1 MLSAALKLIPFA
13 LVLSAAVASGAQ
25 SDEPTQLPPQ
35 SPQQSA
41 PQSPPSPGPAIGLA
55 DSAGLRATVF
65 GTPPQDMASLPAKVP
80 LSEIRAELP
89 WRLPVPQVL
98 WFDAKLRVWLS
109 AQDKPAP
116 LAIVIAGT
124 GSDGNT
130 KTISILRAAL
140 YGAGYHVLT
149 MPSPTSPEFI
159 VSASSTGVAGDLMRD
174 GKDLYAAMQE
184 IIAHLPRKVRITD
197 IDVVGYSLGG
207 ANAAIVKSIDATEQK
222 LKIHR
227 VLMINPP
234 VSLFSSVGRLDRLF
248 TATIG
253 TGDQG
258 VELLYRRLYAQIANL
273 YRASDRLELDEN
285 FLLSAGAATLKT
297 DAEFSAAIALT
308 FRLQLVDMFFI
319 GDLYAKTGV
328 STDPSH
334 PPKVGDSLEGIQREL
349 RAKPFAEY
357 FTRVFAP
364 YYLKRRPDAT
374 SASLIA
380 SNRLD
385 IIADTLRNGGDYYA
399 QTTSNDLILNRRELA
414 WLQDT
419 LGSRI
424 IVYDHGGHLGEIG
437 DRQQVADMLE
447 MLSGGWPRSTQ

>member
-1 MLSAALKLIPFA
+1 MTMRAGLRLIPFG
-13 LVLSAAVASGAQ
+13 LVLSAAAFAV
-25 SDEPTQLPPQ
+25 EPEPPQ
-35 SPQQSA
+35 SA
-41 PQSPPSPGPAIGLA
+41 PHAGITVGLA

-80 LSEIRAELP
+80 LSEINAELP
-89 WRLPVPQVL
+89 WRLPVPRIL
-98 WFDAKLRVWLS
+98 WFDAKLRVWFS

-116 LAIVIAGT
+116 LAIVISGT
-124 GSDGNT
+124 GGDGNT
-130 KTISILRAAL
+130 KTISVLRAAL

-184 IIAHLPRKVRITD
+184 IIAHLPRKIRITD

-207 ANAAIVKSIDATEQK
+207 ANAAIVKSIDAAEHK

-227 VLMINPP
+227 VVMINPP
-234 VSLFSSVGRLDRLF
+234 VSLFTSVGRLDRLF
-248 TATIG
+248 AATIG
-253 TGDQG
+253 AGDQG

-285 FLLSAGAATLKT
+285 FLLSAGAATLQT
-297 DAEFSAAIALT
+297 DADFSAAIALT

-319 GDLYAKTGV
+319 GDLYAKTGLF
-328 STDPSH
+328 TDPKH
-334 PPKVGDSLEGIQREL
+334 PPKVSDSLEDIQREL
-349 RAKPFAEY
+349 RAKPFADY
-357 FTRVFAP
+357 FTQVFAP

-385 IIADTLRNGGDYYA
+385 IITDALRDDGDYYA
-399 QTTSNDLILNRRELA
+399 QTTGNDLIINKRELA

-419 LGSRI
+419 LGARI
-424 IVYDHGGHLGEIG
+424 IVYDHGGHLGEVG
-437 DRQQVADMLE
+437 DRAQVADMLD
-447 MLSGGWPRSTQ
+447 MLSGSWPRSAP

>member
-1 MLSAALKLIPFA
+1 MRAGLSLIPFVLA
-13 LVLSAAVASGAQ
+13 LSAAVAVA
-25 SDEPTQLPPQ
+25 DESEPP
-35 SPQQSA
+35 PSA
-41 PQSPPSPGPAIGLA
+41 PVAGAIIGLA

-65 GTPPQDMASLPAKVP
+65 GTAPQDMASLPAKVP
-80 LSEIRAELP
+80 LSEINVELP
-89 WRLPVPQVL
+89 WRLPVPKIL

-109 AQDKPAP
+109 AQDQPAP
-116 LAIVIAGT
+116 LAIVISGT
-124 GSDGNT
+124 GNDGNT
-130 KTISILRAAL
+130 KTMSVLRAAL

-149 MPSPTSPEFI
+149 MPSPTFPGFI

-197 IDVVGYSLGG
+197 IDLVGYSLGG
-207 ANAAIVKSIDATEQK
+207 ANAAIVKSIDAAEHK

-227 VLMINPP
+227 VVMINPP

-248 TATIG
+248 AATIG
-253 TGDQG
+253 PDERG
-258 VELLYRRLYAQIANL
+258 VELLYRRLYAQLANL
-273 YRASDRLELDEN
+273 YRASDRLELDDN

-297 DAEFSAAIALT
+297 DADFSAAIALT

-319 GDLYAKTGV
+319 GDLYANTGV
-328 STDPSH
+328 ITDPAR
-334 PPKVGDSLEGIQREL
+334 PPKLGDSLEDIQRDL
-349 RAKPFAEY
+349 RAKPFADY
-357 FTRVFAP
+357 FSRVFAP
-364 YYLKRRPDAT
+364 YYLKRRPEAT

-385 IIADTLRNGGDYYA
+385 IITDALRDDGDYYA
-399 QTTSNDLILNRRELA
+399 QTARNDLILNKRELA

-419 LGSRI
+419 LGPRI

-437 DRQQVADMLE
+437 DRQQVADMLD
-447 MLSGGWPRSTQ
+447 MLSGSWPRSAL

>member
-1 MLSAALKLIPFA
+1 MTSAGLRLIPFA
-13 LVLSAAVASGAQ
+13 LVLSAALASAAAPVAAPQIPPGSGAVV
-25 SDEPTQLPPQ
+25 
-35 SPQQSA
+35 
-41 PQSPPSPGPAIGLA
+41 GLA
-55 DSAGLRATVF
+55 DSAGLRATVL
-65 GTPPQDMASLPAKVP
+65 GTPPQETASLPAKVP
-80 LSEIRAELP
+80 LSEINAELP

-98 WFDAKLRVWLS
+98 WFDAKLRVWFS
-109 AQDKPAP
+109 AQDRPAP
-116 LAIVIAGT
+116 LAIVISGT

-130 KTISILRAAL
+130 NTISVLRAAL

-149 MPSPTSPEFI
+149 MPSPTSPGFI

-207 ANAAIVKSIDATEQK
+207 ANAAIVKSIDAAEHK

-227 VLMINPP
+227 VVMINPP

-248 TATIG
+248 AATIG
-253 TGDQG
+253 PGERG
-258 VELLYRRLYAQIANL
+258 VELLYRSLYAQIANL

-319 GDLYAKTGV
+319 GDLYAKSGV
-328 STDPSH
+328 ITDPAH
-334 PPKVGDSLEGIQREL
+334 PPKVNDSLEDIQREL
-349 RAKPFAEY
+349 RAKPFADY

-380 SNRLD
+380 ANRLD
-385 IIADTLRNGGDYYA
+385 IITDSLRGDGDYYA
-399 QTTSNDLILNRRELA
+399 QTTRNDLILNQRELA

-419 LGSRI
+419 LGRRI
-424 IVYDHGGHLGEIG
+424 VVYDHGGHLGEVG
-437 DRQQVADMLE
+437 DRRQVADMLD
-447 MLSGGWPRSTQ
+447 MLSGSWPRSAP

>member
-1 MLSAALKLIPFA
+1 MTMRAGLRLIPFA
-13 LVLSAAVASGAQ
+13 LFLSAAGALAAEP
-25 SDEPTQLPPQ
+25 DE
-35 SPQQSA
+35 PQQSA
-41 PQSPPSPGPAIGLA
+41 PVSDAIIGLA

-65 GTPPQDMASLPAKVP
+65 GTPPQDMAPLPAKVP
-80 LSEIRAELP
+80 LSEINAELP
-89 WRLPVPQVL
+89 WRLPVPQIL

-124 GSDGNT
+124 GSDGNS
-130 KTISILRAAL
+130 KTISVLRAAL

-149 MPSPTSPEFI
+149 MPSPTFPGFI

-197 IDVVGYSLGG
+197 IDLVGFSLGG
-207 ANAAIVKSIDATEQK
+207 ANAAIVKSIDATEHK

-227 VLMINPP
+227 VVMINPP
-234 VSLFSSVGRLDRLF
+234 VSLFSSVGRLDSLF
-248 TATIG
+248 AATIG
-253 TGDQG
+253 PGEG
-258 VELLYRRLYAQIANL
+258 SMELLYRRLYAQIANL

-285 FLLSAGAATLKT
+285 FLLSAGGATLKT
-297 DAEFSAAIALT
+297 DADFSAAIALT

-328 STDPSH
+328 ITDPAH
-334 PPKVGDSLEGIQREL
+334 PPKVGDSLEDVQRDL
-349 RAKPFAEY
+349 RAKPFADY
-357 FTRVFAP
+357 FARVFAP

-374 SASLIA
+374 GASLIA

-385 IIADTLRNGGDYYA
+385 IITDALRDDGDYYA
-399 QTTSNDLILNRRELA
+399 QTTRNDLILNHSELA
-414 WLQDT
+414 WLQAT
-419 LGSRI
+419 LGPRI

-437 DRQQVADMLE
+437 DRRQVADMLE
-447 MLSGGWPRSTQ
+447 MLSGGWPGSAQ